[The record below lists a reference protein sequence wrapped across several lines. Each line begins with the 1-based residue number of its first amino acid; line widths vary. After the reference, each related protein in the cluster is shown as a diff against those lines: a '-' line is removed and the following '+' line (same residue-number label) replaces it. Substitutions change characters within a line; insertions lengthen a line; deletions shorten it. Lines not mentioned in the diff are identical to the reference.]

1 MFCPRYG
8 TVVDSSVRVI
18 LLVTIWMGQRE
29 VYGWEVAEDAATTG
43 EWEDGERIGETLVV
57 E

>member
-1 MFCPRYG
+1 M
-8 TVVDSSVRVI
+8 DSSVRVI